1 MPFTAQALI
10 QAREMLVQYAREKRS
25 LLQKVRDFSQK
36 VSDLERE
43 VQKQSTAATVAQQAL
58 ANAQV
63 ENEALRA
70 QLPDEAT
77 RRAFDQLTQH
87 LAEPA
92 DRYEGLRIAA

>member
-10 QAREMLVQYAREKRS
+10 QARETLIQNAREKRS

-36 VSDLERE
+36 ISDLERE
-43 VQKQSTAATVAQQAL
+43 VQKHATAATVAQQAL
-58 ANAQV
+58 ANARV
-63 ENEALRA
+63 EIEALRA

-77 RRAFDQLTQH
+77 RRAFDALTQH

-92 DRYEGLRIAA
+92 DGYEAMRVAA